1 MRQVLGEEGRDLSRV
16 AALRRAGKTM
26 CHHDGL
32 LSWYLLLSR
41 MREPACGS
49 RAVATV
55 DTTDSDAVLSAS
67 CDSPELQLS
76 SEIPA

>member
-1 MRQVLGEEGRDLSRV
+1 
-16 AALRRAGKTM
+16 M